1 MAPHKNL
8 RRYIPS
14 MVAPKTSDGENWH
27 TSSSNLA
34 LAEFFFPSL
43 AFAYFWRNLRFF
55 IAEFVD
61 FCRFLLA
68 QKVNHKLL
76 CNAAYS
82 PPFASKVKST
92 PQDLT
97 EKSKFQHPTCFSES
111 GIAFFIGKIKVFHEK
126 GMLTTNLSQNC
137 TKLPVEV

>member
-1 MAPHKNL
+1 MASHKNL

-14 MVAPKTSDGENWH
+14 MVSPKTSDGENWH

-34 LAEFFFPSL
+34 LAGKKNPSI
-43 AFAYFWRNLRFF
+43 ANAYFWRNLRFL
-55 IAEFVD
+55 IADFVD

-92 PQDLT
+92 PQALT

-111 GIAFFIGKIKVFHEK
+111 GIAFFVGKIKFFRKKV
-126 GMLTTNLSQNC
+126 
-137 TKLPVEV
+137 